1 MEALVLAGGFGTRLS
16 TVVAG
21 VPKPMAPVHGKPF
34 LHYLAAYLSRN
45 NVSRIVFCTGYLH
58 ESIER
63 YFGNRYLGM
72 DIGYSVERE
81 PLGTGGA
88 FVKALPLV
96 SGDCCLLLNGDS
108 FFNVPVADL
117 LDAHRRHKADLTIAL
132 VNRSVAGRYG
142 SVRLEGDR
150 IAGFDEKTGNGP
162 RLVNA
167 GIYAVQ
173 KSIVDAIALPKAFSL
188 EKDLLEKYC
197 GRLTVTAFKGDGY
210 FIDIG
215 VPEDYRRAQRE
226 YQHLETA

>member
-1 MEALVLAGGFGTRLS
+1 MEALVLAGGLGTRLK
-16 TVVAG
+16 AEIAD
-21 VPKPMAPVHGKPF
+21 VPKPMAPINKKPF
-34 LHYLAAYLSRN
+34 LHYLAAYLHRN

-72 DIGYSVERE
+72 DIAYSVERE

-88 FVKALPLV
+88 FVKALPLA

-108 FFNVPVADL
+108 FFNIPVARL
-117 LDAHRRHKADLTIAL
+117 LDAHRLRKADLTIAL
-132 VNRSVAGRYG
+132 VNRPASGRYG

-150 IAGFDEKTGNGP
+150 IVAFDEKGDSGP
-162 RLVNA
+162 RLVN
-167 GIYAVQ
+167 GGVYVVQ
-173 KSIVDAIALPKAFSL
+173 KSVFDKTGLPPAFSL
-188 EKDLLEKYC
+188 EKDFLETNC
-197 GRLTVTAFKGDGY
+197 RRFTFTGVTGNDY

-226 YQHLETA
+226 YARFEAD